1 MKGNVMVLS
10 RSKAAP
16 GIALP
21 WIIRLRYAIAAGQ
34 MLTAI
39 LVDRLLKIELPLGWM
54 AVPPALVALSNIW
67 LAKRSASFSRPDR
80 LGEST
85 LIGCV
90 FGLDV
95 LCLTAVLMLGGGP
108 YNPFTLLYLVHITL
122 AAAILTRRQTWG
134 LGLLACLSFALLFW
148 TYRPIPQLEMHYH
161 GEGANLHLIGM
172 WVGFAIASLLVAL
185 FAGKISELLREREE
199 SLLRMQEELAKKD
212 RLAALVTLAAGA
224 AHELS
229 TPLATI
235 AIVAKELER
244 YATRTVPDAAIAEDS
259 RLVRM
264 EVDRC
269 REILQRMSVAGA
281 EPAGE
286 AIENVTVPALVEAV
300 REAVSALGSLQVH
313 LAEEAASSALKLP
326 KHAVEQALI
335 ALVKNAFEASSHA
348 EPVELTVDKVSATI
362 RFQVQDRGCGMTP
375 DDLRHAGEPFFTT
388 KEPGKGMGL
397 GIFLVRTLADRL
409 GGRLTIESVL
419 HEGTSAVLDL
429 PVHSSFA
436 AAEALRAS

>member
-1 MKGNVMVLS
+1 MVAA
-10 RSKAAP
+10 RSKTAP

-21 WIIRLRYAIAAGQ
+21 WIVRLRYAIAAGQ

-39 LVDRLLKIELPLGWM
+39 LVDRFLGIDLPLGWM
-54 AVPPALVALSNIW
+54 AVPPVLVALSNLW
-67 LAKRSASFSRPDR
+67 LAKRSTVLDRPDR
-80 LGEST
+80 LAEST

-90 FGLDV
+90 FGFDM

-134 LGLLACLSFALLFW
+134 LGLLACLCFAVLFW

-185 FAGKISELLREREE
+185 FAGKIAELLREREE

-229 TPLATI
+229 TPLGTI
-235 AIVAKELER
+235 AVIAKELEH
-244 YATRTVPDAAIAEDS
+244 YATRTVPDNAIAEDS
-259 RLVRM
+259 RLVRS
-264 EVDRC
+264 EVERC
-269 REILQRMSVAGA
+269 REILTRMSTAGA

-286 AIENVTVPALVEAV
+286 TFDEVPIPTLVKAIRDSASILGELRVHVADEAGTL
-300 REAVSALGSLQVH
+300 S
-313 LAEEAASSALKLP
+313 LKLP

-335 ALVKNAFEASSHA
+335 ALVKNAFEASHA
-348 EPVELTVDKVSATI
+348 SQPVELIVRRVADTV
-362 RFQVQDRGCGMTP
+362 RFDVHDHGCGMTA
-375 DDLRHAGEPFFTT
+375 DDLRHVGEPFFTT

-397 GIFLVRTLADRL
+397 GLFLVRTLADRL
-409 GGRLTIESVL
+409 DGRLTIESTART
-419 HEGTSAVLDL
+419 GTSASLEL
-429 PVHSSFA
+429 PVLESP
-436 AAEALRAS
+436 ERVEKLRTP

>member
-1 MKGNVMVLS
+1 MVPS
-10 RSKAAP
+10 RSKGAP

-39 LVDRLLKIELPLGWM
+39 AVDRLLHIDLPLRWM
-54 AVPPALVALSNIW
+54 AVPPLLVALTNIW
-67 LAKRSASFSRPDR
+67 LAKRTAVLDRPAR
-80 LGEST
+80 LAEST

-90 FGLDV
+90 FGLDT
-95 LCLTAVLMLGGGP
+95 LCLTAVLMLSGGP
-108 YNPFTLLYLVHITL
+108 NNPFTLLYLVHITL

-134 LGLLACLSFALLFW
+134 LGLLACLCFALLFW
-148 TYRPIPQLEMHYH
+148 TYRPIPQLEMHHH
-161 GEGANLHLIGM
+161 GEGVSLHLIGM

-185 FAGKISELLREREE
+185 FSGKISELLRERED

-235 AIVAKELER
+235 AVVAKELEH
-244 YATRTVPDAAIAEDS
+244 YATRTMRDNAIAEDS
-259 RLVRM
+259 RLIRT
-264 EVDRC
+264 EVHRC
-269 REILQRMSVAGA
+269 REILQRMSTDGS
-281 EPAGE
+281 EPSGE
-286 AIENVTVPALVEAV
+286 ALEDVPVPALVGAV
-300 REAVSALGSLQVH
+300 RKAASVQGDLQVH
-313 LAEEAASSALKLP
+313 IAEEVTTTALKLP

-335 ALVKNAFEASSHA
+335 ALVKNAFEASSHTQ
-348 EPVELTVDKVSATI
+348 PVELTVTKAADAV

-388 KEPGKGMGL
+388 KDPGKGMGL

-409 GGRLTIESVL
+409 GGRLTIESAL
-419 HEGTSAVLDL
+419 DRGTSVALDL
-429 PVHSSFA
+429 PVFQRIER
-436 AAEALRAS
+436 AETFGTP